1 MISDHSLR
9 YGLIGNDIQKKAK
22 EKKTECVVSGG
33 LGTMPVSY
41 KGETFYVCCSGCK
54 DAFVENPEKFIK
66 EFKAKKA
73 AGG

>member
-1 MISDHSLR
+1 
-9 YGLIGNDIQKKAK
+9 
-22 EKKTECVVSGG
+22 
-33 LGTMPVSY
+33 MPVSY